1 MSAFLR
7 QYGAATSVLVP
18 VIKKDDTDLADTGD
32 YAYSAG
38 DILVAQD
45 GGSIGNITTSPTEI
59 DFSAANVMLLQL
71 DLTAAEMQA
80 AQVDIIIVDAALEH
94 QVIKLETYGHP
105 SAQHP
110 DMALGIPS
118 GTLSGTHTTTSADL
132 GTNAPSAI
140 SNGSLVWN
148 KTTGQARVVN
158 GYTAGTGVVTWAD
171 ALASAWTNG
180 DVWYVFPG
188 GPGITT
194 SDINAEVDT
203 AIEDYG
209 LDHLVSTSA
218 TGTDIADNSIFAQ
231 LVSTE
236 ATADW
241 DDYDNTTDALS
252 GTQARCNAAMV
263 ALGLDHLVSTS
274 AAGTDIANNSIFAKL
289 VSSSATADWDDFV
302 NTTDSLQSIR
312 DYLTGLNT
320 AIAALNDPTVA
331 DIFQYQVE
339 DTYQFQEVIRLM
351 ASVLLGKASGLP
363 SSPVFRSL
371 GDDKDRVVATTDD
384 DGNRTVVT
392 LDPTDS

>member
-7 QYGAATSVLVP
+7 EYGAATSVLVP
-18 VIKKDDTDLADTGD
+18 VIKVDDTDLADTGD
-32 YAYSAG
+32 YSYSAG

-45 GGSIGNITTSPTEI
+45 GASIANIATSPTEI

-110 DMALGIPS
+110 DMVLGIPN

-132 GTNAPSAI
+132 GTNAPGAI
-140 SNGSLVWN
+140 SNGSLIWN

-158 GYTAGTGVVTWAD
+158 GYTAGTGVIEWAD
-171 ALASAWTNG
+171 ALASAWTDD
-180 DVWYVFPG
+180 DVWYLLPG

-209 LDHLVSTSA
+209 LDHLVSTSV
-218 TGTDIADNSIFAQ
+218 TGTDVADDSIIAY

-241 DDYDNTTDALS
+241 DDFDNTTDAL
-252 GTQARCNAAMV
+252 GAMQARCNSAMV

-274 AAGTDIANNSIFAKL
+274 ASNTDIANNSIFAKL
-289 VSSSATADWDDFV
+289 VSSSATADWDDYV
-302 NTTDSLQSIR
+302 NTTDSLQSVR
-312 DYLTGLNT
+312 DFLSTLNT
-320 AIAALNDPTVA
+320 AIAGLNDPTVA
-331 DIFQYQVE
+331 DFFQYNVE

-351 ASVLLGKASGLP
+351 AAVLLGKASGLP